1 MKKVLISEEIKRIQE
16 IMGFNPNSILTEA
29 INISLWERLGLSG
42 ERVFERLEKMG
53 VKEAEAYAKEFTE
66 LTEKSILSVAE
77 REFLAGLAR
86 KLFPETINKFVERL
100 ETTTFRNS
108 QAQMV
113 QIDRL
118 FKTPTV
124 PTEAIRNYIKNETGI
139 TLEIE
144 GVQLW
149 RDNKIGAPAE
159 LKLPTKVNPSAAA
172 SATTA
177 ADDIINNS
185 FRNTQSQINR
195 YAGSDASRQFDNIL
209 NDVNNHNLNVTT
221 AQYDEMLVAIRK
233 KLAEEKLRYQK
244 GLNDASIEKSNL
256 DNKITAQKAS
266 QDQQLFIQ
274 QMEKNELEL
283 SQSRDAFFE
292 NQERLRQERDLRGQ
306 RGNLELQRGGI
317 EIKKAEQDVKNLGIQ
332 GDNLKAQGKTLR
344 TEEFAKRIKIA
355 KTIGITVA
363 ALGLIGVGVWVFLSK
378 PAAQKAGE
386 VLNTGLKNTGTVIK
400 TTVMGAD
407 STQQQQQQPN
417 PGTTQ
422 MTIKDF

>member
-16 IMGFNPNSILTEA
+16 IMGFNPDSILIEA
-29 INISLWERLGLSG
+29 VNISLWERLGLSG
-42 ERVFERLEKMG
+42 ERVLERLEKMG

-66 LTEKSILSVAE
+66 LTEKSILTVGE

-86 KLFPETINKFVERL
+86 NLFPETINKFVERL

-118 FKTPTV
+118 FRTPTV

-149 RDNKIGAPAE
+149 RDNKIGAPAQ
-159 LKLPTKVNPSAAA
+159 LKLPTKVNPSAAT
-172 SATTA
+172 SVTA

-185 FRNTQSQINR
+185 FVNTQSQINR

-283 SQSRDAFFE
+283 SQSKDAFFE

-344 TEEFAKRIKIA
+344 TEEFAKRIKIG
-355 KTIGITVA
+355 KTIGITVV

-386 VLNTGLKNTGTVIK
+386 VLNTGLKNTGTVIR

-407 STQQQQQQPN
+407 STQQQQQQPK
-417 PGTTQ
+417 PGTPQ